1 MAGLRSGA
9 RCDAARDD
17 GEFPFQHGGKP
28 STVQM
33 KASGKRK
40 QDTIQR
46 FAWEINS
53 ISVHLQEI
61 HYLWAKSLSISVPQW
76 RMIAALY
83 DLDRGAGVPVNAVS
97 KMLHVDPS
105 FVTTQSKLLEK
116 RGFVQRK
123 PSPEDRRI
131 VRMSLTDM
139 TRKHLA
145 TLALRQER
153 LNEYISAE
161 FGARKLDD
169 LIDDLA
175 ALKRRL
181 ERACV
186 KFAADL

>member
-1 MAGLRSGA
+1 
-9 RCDAARDD
+9 
-17 GEFPFQHGGKP
+17 
-28 STVQM
+28 
-33 KASGKRK
+33 
-40 QDTIQR
+40 
-46 FAWEINS
+46 
-53 ISVHLQEI
+53 
-61 HYLWAKSLSISVPQW
+61 
-76 RMIAALY
+76 
-83 DLDRGAGVPVNAVS
+83 
-97 KMLHVDPS
+97 
-105 FVTTQSKLLEK
+105 
-116 RGFVQRK
+116 
-123 PSPEDRRI
+123 
-131 VRMSLTDM
+131 MSLTDM